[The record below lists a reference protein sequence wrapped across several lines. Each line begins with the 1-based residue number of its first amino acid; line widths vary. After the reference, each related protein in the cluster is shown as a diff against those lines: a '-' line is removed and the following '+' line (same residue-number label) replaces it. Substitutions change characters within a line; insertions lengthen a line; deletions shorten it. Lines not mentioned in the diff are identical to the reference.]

1 MLVWALA
8 AWLLVCQVL
17 GMILAGQISCNG
29 TVSVDQVSGNG
40 TVLDQVSGNG
50 TVLDQVSDNG
60 TVLDQVSNIRMVL
73 GMVLVGQVSCNG
85 MDLAGQVSCNGM
97 VFHMVF
103 RMGAWASAAA
113 IR

>member
-29 TVSVDQVSGNG
+29 TVSV
-40 TVLDQVSGNG
+40 DQVSGNG